1 MKEPIGPAVVVHLQ
15 LNDVFIFV
23 PLALLV
29 SLHWS
34 VLAVLSLFLFYFF
47 VFPHSVYKVGIQMA
61 VAD

>member
-34 VLAVLSLFLFYFF
+34 VLAVLSLFFF
-47 VFPHSVYKVGIQMA
+47 FFFCFSTFCI
-61 VAD
+61 